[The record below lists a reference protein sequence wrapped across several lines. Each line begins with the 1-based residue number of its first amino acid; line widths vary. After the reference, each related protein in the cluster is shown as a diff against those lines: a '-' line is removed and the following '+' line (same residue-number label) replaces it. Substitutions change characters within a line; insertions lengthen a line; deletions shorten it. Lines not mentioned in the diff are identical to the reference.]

1 MRRRGDQVRVKGER
15 ERERNRYS
23 LHPSSMASNLLAATS
38 DALHPSSNGLQP
50 VRERERERAGERE
63 TKLAKPRLS
72 GAEAD
77 AHMQARP
84 HNAKA
89 TE

>member
-1 MRRRGDQVRVKGER
+1 MRLGGGLGDRFEAKGRPSSSQRGR

-50 VRERERERAGERE
+50 VRERERESGRERDQV
-63 TKLAKPRLS
+63 
-72 GAEAD
+72 G
-77 AHMQARP
+77 
-84 HNAKA
+84 KA
-89 TE
+89 TAFGG